1 MGKIWSYTESSIK
14 MSPHMLLILL
24 LSLISA
30 DTVWCQPNCSFQNL
44 LQSLNLANASK
55 VRPVRNW
62 KNTSIVNIDMTLYTI
77 VDLDMSMQSATTFVW
92 FYMAWRDEY
101 ISWKPDDFCGIT
113 QLFVNSDY
121 FWKPDLYIY
130 EMTENDDKSP
140 QIPYYILRSN
150 GQIVNAMPLRI
161 ISTCNLDIFK
171 FPFDNQTCKLS
182 FGSYVYTVSDIV
194 MWPKSNSSVVNQNAQ
209 NVFAS
214 KDEWVLQ
221 SVAVYNTTYKT
232 MDMKYSQVVYSIY
245 IKRVAIVYVLNLII
259 PACFLVFLDIAS
271 MFIHNYENRLD
282 FKITVVLGFSVLL
295 LILNALL
302 PNSDNTPMLGIFFCI
317 CLAMMVLSIIG
328 TVGTSYMTVTESSIS
343 NSQVP
348 AWVKIL
354 VLKHLAHIM
363 FFKKDSAKDEL
374 VTPVTADNDPENAK
388 TSEATE
394 DVSDEKR
401 PLENESNVKTEV
413 KLLKRILLEILRI
426 HRKLILDLQ
435 QKDAMTE
442 WSLVAQIVDRLILVL
457 YLITVTLVF
466 VIMLCVWAI

>member
-1 MGKIWSYTESSIK
+1 MVKFWSYTESSIK
-14 MSPHMLLILL
+14 MSPHKLLILL
-24 LSLISA
+24 LSLNFV
-30 DTVWCQPNCSFQNL
+30 DKVWCQSDCSFQNL
-44 LQSLNLANASK
+44 LQSLDLTSASK

-62 KNTSIVNIDMTLYTI
+62 KNKTIVNIDMTLYTI
-77 VDLDMSMQSATTFVW
+77 VNLDMSMQSATIFVW

-101 ISWKPDDFCGIT
+101 ISWNPDHFCGIT
-113 QLFVNSDY
+113 ELFVSSEY

-140 QIPYYILRSN
+140 HMPYYLLHDN
-150 GQIVNAMPLRI
+150 GKITNAMPLRI

-171 FPFDNQTCKLS
+171 FPFDNQTCRLS

-194 MWPKSNSSVVNQNAQ
+194 MLPKSNSSVVNQNAQ

-232 MDMKYSQVVYSIY
+232 MDVEYSQVVYSIY
-245 IKRVAIVYVLNLII
+245 IKRVAVVYVLNLII

-271 MFIHNYENRLD
+271 MFIHNYQNRLD

-317 CLAMMVLSIIG
+317 CLAMMVLSIIA
-328 TVGTSYMTVTESSIS
+328 TVGTSYMTVTEPSIS
-343 NSQVP
+343 NSPVP
-348 AWVKIL
+348 LWVKIL
-354 VLKHLAHIM
+354 VLKHLARIM
-363 FFKKDSAKDEL
+363 FFKNDFAKDEL

-388 TSEATE
+388 ISEATE
-394 DVSDEKR
+394 DISVEKR
-401 PLENESNVKTEV
+401 PLENDSNVKKEV
-413 KLLKRILLEILRI
+413 KLLKRILLEIVRI

-435 QKDAMTE
+435 QKDATTE
-442 WSLVAQIVDRLILVL
+442 WSLVAQIVDRLILIL

-466 VIMLCVWAI
+466 ISMLCVWTI